1 MPKNIISEF
10 QRNKTMSDL
19 KVSDVMMTD
28 FKTIDGMTSIAE
40 ALTMLKNNRLNA
52 LFVSPKDKNN
62 VYGIMTLKD
71 IARKVISQRRKL
83 HETHVYEIMS
93 KPVLT
98 IQTTMPIPYAARFL
112 SNFNVSYA
120 MVLEKDEVVG
130 MISLNGMVMQWKG
143 E

>member
-1 MPKNIISEF
+1 
-10 QRNKTMSDL
+10 MSDL

>member
-1 MPKNIISEF
+1 
-10 QRNKTMSDL
+10 MSDL
-19 KVSDVMMTD
+19 KVSDVMMTN

-40 ALTMLKNNRLNA
+40 ALAILKENRLNA

-71 IARKVISQRRKL
+71 IARKVIGQRRRL